1 MATAQLSDTIRD
13 TTETEIMAIT
23 IFARTAAGIVDRDAY
38 GINAQVRILN
48 DADSSLNQEFTAED
62 IDLTTGQRQSLFSI
76 IQTQIVPA
84 VNDDIEQVLG
94 ITFT

>member
-1 MATAQLSDTIRD
+1 MATAQLTDTIRD
-13 TTETEIMAIT
+13 TTEMELMAIN
-23 IFARTAAGIVDRDAY
+23 IFAKTSAGIVDADAY

-48 DADSSLNQEFTAED
+48 DADSSLNQEFTAQD
-62 IDLTTGQRQSLFSI
+62 VVLTTGQRQALFSI

-84 VNDDIEQVLG
+84 VNVDIEQVLG